1 MTRRPPAP
9 GDRVMPPAPPL
20 ETPLGTL
27 DGKPVV
33 LREGYIWC
41 GDECVDEGTEY
52 HNADAAL
59 MMLLYW
65 FDDLGVYTPPAEQR
79 DLAIAAEDA
88 IRARAREMYHDEGTL
103 EIDDN
108 AIVSQSEGGCY
119 VAAWVWVPDEGEEV
133 PE

>member
-1 MTRRPPAP
+1 MTPRRPPAP

-27 DGKPVV
+27 GGKPVV

-52 HNADAAL
+52 HNADAAR

-65 FDDLGVYTPPAEQR
+65 FDDIGVYTPPVEVILGQLIAEVEAENPCP
-79 DLAIAAEDA
+79 DILAMLISDGKRALGVAE
-88 IRARAREMYHDEGTL
+88 
-103 EIDDN
+103 
-108 AIVSQSEGGCY
+108 
-119 VAAWVWVPDEGEEV
+119 
-133 PE
+133 